1 MPRSISLNRLASSKK
16 KWSLKEV
23 DALYDIYKNNFG
35 TKGENVTPPSPYKK
49 AKKHGS
55 LRRTS
60 TIPIP
65 GYAALRRTSTVPI
78 PGYAALRRTSTVP
91 IPGYAALRRT
101 STIPSPSYSKTLKRK
116 ASLSFKAPAKL
127 TSGLKIQIPKTFD
140 DYQEHREKAAAR
152 VNAEF
157 MRSI

>member
-1 MPRSISLNRLASSKK
+1 MPRSISLNRLPSSKK

-60 TIPIP
+60 T
-65 GYAALRRTSTVPI
+65 VPI
-78 PGYAALRRTSTVP
+78 PGYAALRK
-91 IPGYAALRRT
+91 T
-101 STIPSPSYSKTLKRK
+101 STIPSPGYSKTLKRK
-116 ASLSFKAPAKL
+116 APLSFKAPAKL

-140 DYQEHREKAAAR
+140 DYQEDREKAAAR

>member
-60 TIPIP
+60 T
-65 GYAALRRTSTVPI
+65 VPI
-78 PGYAALRRTSTVP
+78 PGYAALRKTSM
-91 IPGYAALRRT
+91 
-101 STIPSPSYSKTLKRK
+101 IPSPGYSKTLKRK
-116 ASLSFKAPAKL
+116 APLSFKAPAKL

-140 DYQEHREKAAAR
+140 DYQEDREKAAAR

>member
-1 MPRSISLNRLASSKK
+1 MPRSISLNRLPSSKK

-60 TIPIP
+60 T
-65 GYAALRRTSTVPI
+65 VPI

-91 IPGYAALRRT
+91 IPGYAALRKT
-101 STIPSPSYSKTLKRK
+101 STIPSPGYSKTLKRK
-116 ASLSFKAPAKL
+116 APLSFKAPAKL

-140 DYQEHREKAAAR
+140 DYQEDREKAAAR

>member
-1 MPRSISLNRLASSKK
+1 MPLLIMPRSISLNRLPSSKK

-60 TIPIP
+60 T
-65 GYAALRRTSTVPI
+65 VPI
-78 PGYAALRRTSTVP
+78 PGYAALRK
-91 IPGYAALRRT
+91 T
-101 STIPSPSYSKTLKRK
+101 STIPSPGYSKTLKRK
-116 ASLSFKAPAKL
+116 APLSFKAPAKL

-140 DYQEHREKAAAR
+140 DYQEDREKAAAR

>member
-78 PGYAALRRTSTVP
+78 PGYAALRRTST
-91 IPGYAALRRT
+91 IPT
-101 STIPSPSYSKTLKRK
+101 PSYSKTLKRK
-116 ASLSFKAPAKL
+116 APLSFKAPAKL

>member
-1 MPRSISLNRLASSKK
+1 MPRSISLNRLPSSKK

-60 TIPIP
+60 T
-65 GYAALRRTSTVPI
+65 
-78 PGYAALRRTSTVP
+78 VP

-101 STIPSPSYSKTLKRK
+101 STIPIPGYAALRKTSMIPSPGYSKTLKRK
-116 ASLSFKAPAKL
+116 APLSFKAPAKL

-140 DYQEHREKAAAR
+140 DYQEDREKAAAR

>member
-35 TKGENVTPPSPYKK
+35 TKGENITPPSPYKK

-60 TIPIP
+60 TIP
-65 GYAALRRTSTVPI
+65 T
-78 PGYAALRRTSTVP
+78 
-91 IPGYAALRRT
+91 
-101 STIPSPSYSKTLKRK
+101 PSYS
-116 ASLSFKAPAKL
+116 
-127 TSGLKIQIPKTFD
+127 KTFD

>member
-60 TIPIP
+60 T
-65 GYAALRRTSTVPI
+65 VPI

-91 IPGYAALRRT
+91 IPGYAALRKT
-101 STIPSPSYSKTLKRK
+101 STIPSPGYSKTLKRK
-116 ASLSFKAPAKL
+116 APLSFKAPAKL

-140 DYQEHREKAAAR
+140 DYQEDREKAAAR